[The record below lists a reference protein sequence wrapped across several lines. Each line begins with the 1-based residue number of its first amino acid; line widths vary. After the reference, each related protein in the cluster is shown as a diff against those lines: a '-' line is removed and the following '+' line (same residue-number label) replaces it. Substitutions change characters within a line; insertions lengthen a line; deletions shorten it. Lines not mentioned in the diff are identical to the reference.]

1 MRCRLCD
8 SYRLSSV
15 LDLGA
20 TPPCEKFLGADELD
34 LPEPTYPLHLRL
46 CDDCLLLQIPAL
58 ITPEETFTEYAYFA
72 SYSDSWVKHAEV
84 FILQAI
90 EKLGLGP
97 ESFVVEAASNDGYL
111 LQHAVAA
118 GIRCLGIEPSVNVGA
133 AARLAGVPTETAFLD
148 EETAAKIRAQHGPA
162 NLVVANN
169 VYAHVPDLR
178 GFTRGLRELLAEDG
192 WLSIEVHHA
201 LNLMRLGQF
210 DTIYHE
216 HFQYYTV
223 LSAQRALASAG
234 LTVVDVELLAT
245 HGGSIRLWAR
255 PEAVA
260 GAPSERMIEVL
271 RTEQAAGLHDVE
283 GYRDLQPRA
292 DAVRQELLRFLLEQR
307 AAGKRVVGYGAPGK
321 GNTLLN
327 YCGIRSDLLNYT
339 VDRNP
344 YKHGK
349 FTPGTR
355 IAIHAPERIDA
366 DRPDVVLVLPWNLEA
381 EITAQLSHIAEWGAH
396 LVYPLPTLHIADL
409 DNGADL
415 SNQNI
420 ERPAR

>member
-1 MRCRLCD
+1 MRCRLCE
-8 SYRLSSV
+8 SERLSSV

-20 TPPCEKFLGADELD
+20 TPPCEKFLAADELD

-72 SYSDSWVKHAEV
+72 SYSDSWVRHAEV
-84 FILQAI
+84 FVSEAVERLSLQ
-90 EKLGLGP
+90 P
-97 ESFVVEAASNDGYL
+97 DSFVVEVASNDGYL
-111 LQHAVAA
+111 LRHVVAA
-118 GIRCLGIEPSVNVGA
+118 GIPCLGIEPSVNVGA
-133 AARLAGVPTETAFLD
+133 AARKIGVPTETAFLD
-148 EETAAKIRAQHGPA
+148 EEFAKRIRGQHGPA

-178 GFTRGLRELLAEDG
+178 GFTRALRELMADDG

-201 LNLMRLGQF
+201 LNLMELAQF

-223 LSAQRALASAG
+223 LSAQRALATAG
-234 LTVVDVELLAT
+234 LAVVDVELLAT

-260 GAPSERMIEVL
+260 DAPSPRVHEVL
-271 RTEQAAGLHDVE
+271 RREQVAGLHRVE
-283 GYRDLQPRA
+283 GYRQLESSARQ
-292 DAVRQELLRFLLEQR
+292 VRQELLRFLLDAQ
-307 AAGKRVVGYGAPGK
+307 AQGKRVVGYGAPGK

-327 YCGIRSDLLNYT
+327 YCGIRPDLLSYT

-344 YKHGK
+344 YKHGR

-355 IAIHAPERIDA
+355 IPIYPTARIDL

-381 EITAQLSHIAEWGAH
+381 EISAQLRHIAEWGGE
-396 LVYPLPTLHIADL
+396 LVYPLPTLHSAVLGESNNADTR
-409 DNGADL
+409 G
-415 SNQNI
+415 
-420 ERPAR
+420 RHAR